1 MRRTLFL
8 FIQSN
13 SILLPLIPGLLRF
26 PYIEKSYRPFIVLL
40 LIGFINEIISF
51 ISISIFKTNEVSSN
65 LYLLAE
71 AMFLFYQF
79 HVWGFLKSK
88 DKAFYLFTGL
98 FAIVWIVEEI
108 CFGQIASNSRIFVIS
123 YSFAVTLL
131 GINQINYII
140 IHEDRRLLRNGR
152 FILCMG
158 FIIFYIYQI
167 LYEGALYVNPYLD
180 DNLETSNLIIL
191 FFGNLNFFVN
201 ILYAIAVFLIP
212 VEAKLPFTLEKL
224 NNMERG

>member
-1 MRRTLFL
+1 
-8 FIQSN
+8 
-13 SILLPLIPGLLRF
+13 
-26 PYIEKSYRPFIVLL
+26 
-40 LIGFINEIISF
+40 
-51 ISISIFKTNEVSSN
+51 
-65 LYLLAE
+65 
-71 AMFLFYQF
+71 
-79 HVWGFLKSK
+79 VWGFLKSK
-88 DKAFYLFTGL
+88 DKAFYLFAGL
-98 FAIVWIVEEI
+98 FAIMWIIEEI
-108 CFGQIASNSRIFVIS
+108 LFGQITSNSRIFVIS

-152 FILCMG
+152 FILCIG

-180 DNLETSNLIIL
+180 DNFEASNLIIL

-201 ILYAIAVFLIP
+201 ILYAVAVFLIP
-212 VEAKLPFTLEKL
+212 EESKLPFTLEKL